1 MLSSVQFLNTDLSLS
16 DLEAFFFFSEKKKK
30 WKLSSF
36 LRIFSLTLIQPRR
49 MSEISVS
56 SVTWGFFC
64 HNWQCRSIV
73 RTLHV
78 FNKFSIRIRNKDD
91 NSEEEDANGGGL
103 LKEVR
108 EESWKIKIGKGNQGG
123 EGFEHENR
131 LITLE
136 LFSLWGILNEC
147 LSFEPGISHK
157 E

>member
-1 MLSSVQFLNTDLSLS
+1 M
-16 DLEAFFFFSEKKKK
+16 
-30 WKLSSF
+30 
-36 LRIFSLTLIQPRR
+36 
-49 MSEISVS
+49 
-56 SVTWGFFC
+56 
-64 HNWQCRSIV
+64 
-73 RTLHV
+73 HV